1 MRRLITL
8 LIACAITLV
17 PGVLLAQNG
26 KGGKDKKDHA
36 GRDEPVMTPELA
48 AFKKEI
54 ESWPSDK
61 LRQTI
66 ATEKKSLEE
75 WARKNNF
82 DPPGNEYDRDKG
94 KGGAGKRGKGGKG
107 KVAISK
113 RKEAELMAQFV
124 PWKAKIDVMEQ
135 VLREHD
141 NPKKDG
147 KDARPKKEK

>member
-1 MRRLITL
+1 MRKVITV
-8 LIACAITLV
+8 LIACSITTIPSL
-17 PGVLLAQNG
+17 LLAQNA
-26 KGGKDKKDHA
+26 KGGKDKKNRTGH
-36 GRDEPVMTPELA
+36 DEPAMTPELA
-48 AFKKEI
+48 ALKKEI
-54 ESWPSDK
+54 ESWPADK

-66 ATEKKSLEE
+66 ANEKKSLEE

-94 KGGAGKRGKGGKG
+94 KGGGKGKG
-107 KVAISK
+107 RNSKVAISK
-113 RKEAELMAQFV
+113 RKEAELLAQFV

-135 VLREHD
+135 VLRDHE